1 MKLFKVAVLAALV
14 VSAGAFAGVVPQYGH
29 GGHGNSGPNSEL
41 SIYHSGSG
49 NSALALQ
56 SDARDSETTI
66 RQHGASNGANVGQGS
81 DNSEIS
87 LSQNGF
93 RNSATIDQWN
103 SRNSDI
109 TVSQFGGRNGALVN
123 QTASDSTVLVHQ
135 VGFGNNATA
144 NQY

>member
-1 MKLFKVAVLAALV
+1 MKLFKVAVVAALV
-14 VSAGAFAGVVPQYGH
+14 VSASAFAGSVPQYGH
-29 GGHGNSGPNSEL
+29 GNHDNSGPDSDL
-41 SIYHSGSG
+41 SIYQSGSG

-56 SDARDSETTI
+56 TNARGSETTI
-66 RQHGASNGANVGQGS
+66 RQNGASNGADVGQGS
-81 DNSEIS
+81 DRSEIS

-103 SRNSDI
+103 SHNSDI
-109 TVSQFGGRNGALVN
+109 TVSQYGGRNGALVN
-123 QTASDSTVLVHQ
+123 QTASDSSVLVHQ